1 MIECFAEELVAQFA
15 RGLASFCAD
24 GRHSQCRVHQ
34 PGEALPATS
43 ELIGG
48 HIHIA
53 HRCTVRSRC
62 LLQQRSPSVR
72 LWQQQAVVLV
82 ANAHLAT

>member
-1 MIECFAEELVAQFA
+1 MQ
-15 RGLASFCAD
+15 GSPD
-24 GRHSQCRVHQ
+24 
-34 PGEALPATS
+34 EALPATL

-48 HIHIA
+48 YMHIA

-82 ANAHLAT
+82 ANAQHLATVNAEHKCERERAAVIELRRRL